1 MYIVDSLYS
10 NYKNDEKESKYSFR
24 MTKGE
29 FDCGQAFGIE
39 IERQDVI
46 DGEVVRIERDSISK
60 ISNKEEKVK
69 ELLDLVYKYQV
80 SPVHLVDILGEY
92 VDNYISDFSI

>member
-10 NYKNDEKESKYSFR
+10 NYKNDEKESQYFFR

-29 FDCGQAFGIE
+29 FAFGQAFGIE

-46 DGEVVRIERDSISK
+46 EGEVVWIERDSISK
-60 ISNKEEKVK
+60 ISNKEENVK
-69 ELLDLVYKYQV
+69 ALLDLVYKYQV

-92 VDNYISDFSI
+92 VDNYISDFNI